1 MPHLSQIGFECGTLK
16 AVLIKKIKLHFQS
29 EKSKKS
35 KLKKKG
41 SGKEKESSKEEK
53 KSKKKKATRRSSAT
67 AGPEGRD
74 ELEEFLNS
82 NDSAYEAF

>member
-1 MPHLSQIGFECGTLK
+1 MVWNVKLPTKQCKL
-16 AVLIKKIKLHFQS
+16 KIKPHFQS

-41 SGKEKESSKEEK
+41 SSKEKDSSKEEK
-53 KSKKKKATRRSSAT
+53 KSKKKKATQRSRA
-67 AGPEGRD
+67 PEGHD
-74 ELEEFLNS
+74 ELEEFLNC